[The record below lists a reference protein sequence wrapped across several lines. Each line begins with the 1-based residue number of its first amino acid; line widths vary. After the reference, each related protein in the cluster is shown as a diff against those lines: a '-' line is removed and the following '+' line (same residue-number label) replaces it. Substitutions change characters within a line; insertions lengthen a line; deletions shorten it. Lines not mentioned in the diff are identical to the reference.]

1 MRLVAGVD
9 VGNTTTEVVVVEAGA
24 ETTGPLA
31 WDRAPTRGHKGSTEA
46 WLGAAGLVRR
56 LERRIGGSVQL
67 VAVAPQHPVDTR
79 AASLPQ
85 ASPPLGR
92 LELVPSSG
100 GTPGGTGLA
109 VGAPMWADD
118 PPRRTGTGVVLLV
131 RPGSGFR
138 VAVDAYRAWIRAG
151 ADVRGM
157 LLADDEGVL
166 VAARLERPVPVLDQ
180 ADVGR
185 AATARLLAL
194 EVREPGH
201 PLQSLVDPIRLSDLL
216 GLGPDEVAD
225 AVALAAVLG
234 DASKGVVGL
243 RETRSATG
251 GSPAGELL
259 LRGHD
264 EPMSFDLDV
273 VSALPVGAVR
283 RYTPPGSS
291 SESAW
296 QVDDLWAVGMREV
309 AASVVARTDDRTARA
324 FVVAALRA
332 RPDSTASAQVLGDEL
347 GVAVRLFRAEAEAAR
362 VGALTTPG
370 AAQAAVVV
378 DLGGGT
384 IDVLGPGGREVVA
397 AGGGEMLTAAVSAYL
412 RLPRGAAD
420 WVKRGPAARLEAP
433 QVLLAEDGVRTFL
446 ERPAAAA
453 AVGSL
458 VVSGP
463 AGLLPFS
470 GTLAPAEWRALRLRL
485 KQRVLMDNLA
495 RALRDLDEPVRQVLL
510 VGGVAGDEELL
521 GLARQVLPGIPVGIG
536 HVAGSLGPRYGVAY
550 GLALLALGSAG
561 A

>member
-79 AASLPQ
+79 AASLPH

-118 PPRRTGTGVVLLV
+118 PPRPTGTGVVLLV

-151 ADVRGM
+151 AEVRGM

-194 EVREPGH
+194 KVREPGH

-243 RETRSATG
+243 RETRSAAG
-251 GSPAGELL
+251 RSPAGELL

-273 VSALPVGAVR
+273 VSALPVGRYAATRRRDRRVR
-283 RYTPPGSS
+283 ARGRSTTCGPWGCVRWPRRSSHRPMTGLLARSS
-291 SESAW
+291 SPPFA
-296 QVDDLWAVGMREV
+296 LCP
-309 AASVVARTDDRTARA
+309 TAPRP
-324 FVVAALRA
+324 LRCW
-332 RPDSTASAQVLGDEL
+332 
-347 GVAVRLFRAEAEAAR
+347 AR
-362 VGALTTPG
+362 VGCCG
-370 AAQAAVVV
+370 AAVSRRGRGRRGGLPDHARCRQAAIII
-378 DLGGGT
+378 DLAGV
-384 IDVLGPGGREVVA
+384 DVLGRGQPEDHRRRQ
-397 AGGGEMLTAAVSAYL
+397 MLDPRISAYL
-412 RLPRGAAD
+412 QLPAAADCVDQARLRGWRLP
-420 WVKRGPAARLEAP
+420 L
-433 QVLLAEDGVRTFL
+433 LLAEDSVPPL
-446 ERPAAAA
+446 E
-453 AVGSL
+453 
-458 VVSGP
+458 
-463 AGLLPFS
+463 
-470 GTLAPAEWRALRLRL
+470 
-485 KQRVLMDNLA
+485 
-495 RALRDLDEPVRQVLL
+495 
-510 VGGVAGDEELL
+510 
-521 GLARQVLPGIPVGIG
+521 
-536 HVAGSLGPRYGVAY
+536 
-550 GLALLALGSAG
+550 
-561 A
+561 